1 MIRQRR
7 TALAFSAVT
16 LLCLASTSTTA
27 DTLVDLIET
36 TLTTHPALTARA
48 LQAQAADAGV
58 DAAGWQFYPTPSVDV
73 EQVDTARDNP
83 GFQGDSRVAT
93 LRLQQPL
100 WTAGRL
106 TAGQDKALAE
116 RDESRA
122 LQDET
127 RDIYAL
133 RIIQAYSDWYA
144 AHERLQAHLR
154 SQSKHEQFLTQV
166 QRRVAEGVAP
176 RNDLVLVKVRL
187 DLVTAEVSA
196 ARQQIDTALTRLTAV
211 TDRSMSAATLSARP
225 AHPCD
230 TGLPLATL
238 QEHARQGNPGLR
250 RLDAIVAMEQADID
264 TRKSVLMPE
273 VYLRAERQ
281 FGDYSLENADPQNRL
296 YVGVSSR
303 LGAGLSATSN
313 VRAAMARRDAARM
326 DRDVEARDLGER
338 LAVDHVAFAG
348 SDARLQALS
357 ASLRNAEDISTAY
370 QRQFLAGRK
379 TWLDVMNAAREQ
391 AQTEL
396 LIADLRAQRVL
407 TTWRLAVNAGYASR
421 LREICPASERNP
433 TFARR
438 EERP

>member
-7 TALAFSAVT
+7 TVLAFSASM
-16 LLCLASTSTTA
+16 LFSLASTSATA

-36 TLTTHPALTARA
+36 TLATHPALSARA
-48 LQAQAADAGV
+48 LQEQAADAGV

-73 EQVDTARDNP
+73 EQVDTTGDNP
-83 GFQGDSRVAT
+83 GFQGDSRVTT

-106 TAGQDKALAE
+106 AAGQDKAVAE
-116 RDESRA
+116 RNEARA

-127 RDIYAL
+127 RDTYAL
-133 RIIQAYSDWYA
+133 RIVQAYSDWLA

-154 SQSKHEQFLTQV
+154 SQAKHEQFLAQV

-196 ARQQIDTALTRLTAV
+196 AKQQIDTALTRLNALTN
-211 TDRSMSAATLSARP
+211 RPLSAATLSERP

-230 TGLPLATL
+230 TGLPLAAL
-238 QEHARQGNPGLR
+238 QEHARQGSPALR
-250 RLDAIVAMEQADID
+250 RLDAVVAMQQAEID
-264 TRKSVLMPE
+264 ARKSVLMPE

-326 DRDVEARDLGER
+326 DRDAEARDVAER

-348 SDARLQALS
+348 SGARLAALS
-357 ASLRNAEDISTAY
+357 DSLRNAEDISTAY

-407 TTWRLAVNAGYASR
+407 TTWRLAVNAGYVSR

-433 TFARR
+433 LSARM
-438 EERP
+438 EASP